1 MTLERIFGK
10 IVFYII
16 ELAVKGFIAYL
27 AYCGLNAFTDNGLG
41 SFYIA
46 TALWMTLIVLG
57 WNMEKVS
64 NEAIAPYEDDS
75 EDSP

>member
-10 IVFYII
+10 VVFYII
-16 ELAVKGFIAYL
+16 ELAVKAFIAYL
-27 AYCGLNAFTDNGLG
+27 VYCGVNAFTENGLG

-46 TALWMTLIVLG
+46 TAVWMTLIVLG

-64 NEAIAPYEDDS
+64 DEAIREQ
-75 EDSP
+75 EEEE